1 MPSEPEARVMA
12 PGAGHWSD
20 RTIVISGGSG
30 GMGRAIAARF
40 TAEGA
45 RVYLCDIDRA
55 ALADAVQ
62 NLGHRATAVETDVTR
77 VADCA
82 RAIETAVGATGRLD
96 LLINAAGVWT
106 EGSSDAAGEAEWDR
120 VVDVNLKGTFFMCR
134 YAIPHLEKTG
144 GGIINISSDAGVIGS
159 KGAAIY
165 CASKGGVNLL
175 TKALARELAERG
187 IRVNAICPCDVETP
201 MLEYQANTFGG
212 GDPGRYRRAL
222 LSIYPQGAKARFAR
236 PEEIAAFVY
245 FVASPEAAPITGAC
259 LSIDFGTTAGL

>member
-1 MPSEPEARVMA
+1 MVPASS
-12 PGAGHWSD
+12 HW
-20 RTIVISGGSG
+20 RGKTIVISGGSG

-40 TAEGA
+40 AGDGA
-45 RVYLCDIDRA
+45 SIYLCDINRG
-55 ALADAVQ
+55 ALDEAVIVLGADVV
-62 NLGHRATAVETDVTR
+62 NAVETDVTR

-82 RAIETAVGATGRLD
+82 RAIDTAVVGTGRLD
-96 LLINAAGVWT
+96 LLINAAGIWT
-106 EGSSDAAGEAEWDR
+106 EGPSEAATEAEWDR
-120 VVDVNLKGTFFMCR
+120 VIDVNLKGTFFMCR

-144 GGIINISSDAGVIGS
+144 GGIINISSDAGIIGT

-187 IRVNAICPCDVETP
+187 VRVNAICPCDVETP
-201 MLEYQANTFGG
+201 MLDYQANTFGG
-212 GDPGRYRRAL
+212 GDPERYRRAL
-222 LSIYPQGAKARFAR
+222 LSIYPQGPKARFAR

>member
-1 MPSEPEARVMA
+1 
-12 PGAGHWSD
+12 
-20 RTIVISGGSG
+20 
-30 GMGRAIAARF
+30 MGRAIATRF
-40 TAEGA
+40 AADGA
-45 RVYLCDIDRA
+45 RIYLCDINRA
-55 ALADAVQ
+55 ALAEAVGQ
-62 NLGHRATAVETDVTR
+62 LGDRAVSVETDVTR

-82 RAIETAVGATGRLD
+82 RAFETAVGATGRLD

-106 EGSSDAAGEAEWDR
+106 EGPSDAAGEAEWDR

-201 MLEYQANTFGG
+201 MLDHQADTFGG
-212 GDPGRYRRAL
+212 GDPDGYRRAL
-222 LSIYPQGAKARFAR
+222 LSIYPQGAKARFAT

>member
-1 MPSEPEARVMA
+1 MA
-12 PGAGHWSD
+12 PAIGHWSG

-30 GMGRAIAARF
+30 GIGRAIAARF
-40 TAEGA
+40 AADGT
-45 RVYLCDIDRA
+45 RIYLCDVNRA
-55 ALADAVQ
+55 ALAEAVGQ
-62 NLGHRATAVETDVTR
+62 LADRATAIETDVTR

-96 LLINAAGVWT
+96 LLVNAAGVWT
-106 EGSSDAAGEAEWDR
+106 EGPSEAAGEAEWDR

-144 GGIINISSDAGVIGS
+144 GIIINISSDAGVIGT

-201 MLEYQANTFGG
+201 MLAYQADTFGG
-212 GDPGRYRRAL
+212 GDPDGYRRAL

-236 PEEIAAFVY
+236 PEEVAAFVY